1 VIEEYVS
8 RIEEACGAAKTKDYV
23 VILKHDKREEALKK
37 ALGKSRIINEIRGV
51 VVKAIFKDR
60 EFTAFMNGRLMFKSL
75 RDREELNTIL
85 RELLGQQ

>member
-1 VIEEYVS
+1 MIEEYVS

>member
-23 VILKHDKREEALKK
+23 VILKHEKREEALKK
-37 ALGKSRIINEIRGV
+37 ALEKSKILMEIRGV
-51 VVKAIFKDR
+51 AVKASFNDK
-60 EFTAFMNGRLMFKSL
+60 EFTIFMNGRLMFKSL

-85 RELLGQQ
+85 KELLG